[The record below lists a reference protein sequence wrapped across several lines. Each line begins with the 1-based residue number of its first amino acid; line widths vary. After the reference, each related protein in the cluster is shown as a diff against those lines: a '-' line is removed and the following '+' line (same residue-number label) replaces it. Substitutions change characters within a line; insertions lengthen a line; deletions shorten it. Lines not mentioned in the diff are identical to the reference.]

1 MAEETTSWATVLTG
15 IAAVISATAGLLAV
29 LYQTGLIG
37 PAGERDEQHD
47 VRQEEEHRPP
57 PEHPPLRRPPA
68 SPAESRLPLCR
79 TVEDCFQQ
87 GLALR
92 EEGHVVAA
100 LEQFERAVEFVPPE
114 RHAPFAHLWC
124 TKGEVDTELGRRDEA
139 RHAFEQCIEWTEGDR
154 DLEGLRR
161 EAGHR
166 LRELDSR

>member
-1 MAEETTSWATVLTG
+1 MAEKTTSWAAVLTG
-15 IAAVISATAGLLAV
+15 IAAVISATAGLIAV

-37 PAGERDEQHD
+37 PEQDGRRDGEPH
-47 VRQEEEHRPP
+47 V
-57 PEHPPLRRPPA
+57 
-68 SPAESRLPLCR
+68 PLCM
-79 TVEDCFQQ
+79 TVGDCFQR

-92 EEGHVVAA
+92 EEGHIAA
-100 LEQFERAVEFVPPE
+100 SLEQFERAIEFVPPE
-114 RHAPFAHLWC
+114 QHPPFAHLWC
-124 TKGEVDTELGRRDEA
+124 TKGEVDLQLGRPDHA